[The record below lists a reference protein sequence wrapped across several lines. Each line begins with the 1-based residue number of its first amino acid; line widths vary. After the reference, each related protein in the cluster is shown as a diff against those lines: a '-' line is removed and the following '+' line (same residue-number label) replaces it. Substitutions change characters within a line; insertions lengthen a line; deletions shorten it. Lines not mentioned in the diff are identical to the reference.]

1 MCIRDSPKTSLF
13 FGTAYGFTATVP
25 GIDDASEAA
34 LNRDVPKGYTT
45 LQTYEKRAVVAPD
58 GVLRIWPRAYDSP
71 AQDFRLIVPAAG
83 NQRYLDLGATPG
95 IRFAVLDAVNLAARV
110 GLVEQPP
117 EPGTI
122 TARREHLRDAPQ
134 THLSAD
140 RLVLLVAA
148 RPEHLVEAL
157 LVDAAA
163 VGRPVVALDHQA
175 GDAVEVAQPHRAVG
189 QAQQARDPR
198 AVLLVEDQR
207 RMLGRRQLDDVR
219 RRVPVVDLVPRTVEP
234 RDDHLLLH
242 AHKGGLPGDRC
253 VAKRLRLD
261 AAQ

>member
-71 AQDFRLIVPAAG
+71 AQEFRLIVPAAG

-110 GLVEQPP
+110 GQP
-117 EPGTI
+117 
-122 TARREHLRDAPQ
+122 
-134 THLSAD
+134 
-140 RLVLLVAA
+140 VLVARLLSS
-148 RPEHLVEAL
+148 RPLAL
-157 LVDAAA
+157 RGPPGLTHPGACGSPSSTAT
-163 VGRPVVALDHQA
+163 
-175 GDAVEVAQPHRAVG
+175 
-189 QAQQARDPR
+189 
-198 AVLLVEDQR
+198 
-207 RMLGRRQLDDVR
+207 DV
-219 RRVPVVDLVPRTVEP
+219 
-234 RDDHLLLH
+234 
-242 AHKGGLPGDRC
+242 
-253 VAKRLRLD
+253 
-261 AAQ
+261 